1 MNLDLPETRTN
12 YVVGIINPQSST
24 VEFTIFFK
32 EKEATN
38 IIIIIIGVVGRL
50 LLLGLVIAIIIIL
63 RKIIKNRREVIPDG
77 SLHERPRSNK
87 LTSE

>member
-1 MNLDLPETRTN
+1 MNLDLPEARTN

-24 VEFTIFFK
+24 VGFTILFK
-32 EKEATN
+32 EKESTN
-38 IIIIIIGVVGRL
+38 IIMIVIGVIGGL
-50 LLLGLVIAIIIIL
+50 LLLGLVITIIIIL
-63 RKIIKNRREVIPDG
+63 RKIMKNRREVIPDG

>member
-24 VEFTIFFK
+24 VGFTILFR
-32 EKEATN
+32 EKESTN
-38 IIIIIIGVVGRL
+38 IIMIVIGVIGGLLLVGLVITIIIIF
-50 LLLGLVIAIIIIL
+50 
-63 RKIIKNRREVIPDG
+63 RKIMKNRREVIPDG
-77 SLHERPRSNK
+77 SLNERPRSNK